1 MITEIK
7 LNDLYSQNMMDALL
21 AQEGIRRDKNLD
33 YSCGIFDD
41 DYDLMATGS
50 CFKNTIRCTA
60 VSSDHQGEGLLNQ
73 IMSHLM
79 TVQAER
85 GNSHV
90 FVYTKPGSAA
100 FFSDIGFYEIARTE
114 SVVFMENRRGGLG
127 NWIAGLECWRK
138 SRGNESDG
146 WIAGQKEETEN
157 NNSEMHSEIEN
168 IKKNDIAN
176 NTFLNKDAVAAIV
189 MNANPF
195 TKGHRYL
202 VEKAALESGLVHIF
216 VLSEEAGPIPFRV
229 RFELVRA
236 GVSDLENV
244 ICHGSGDYIISSA
257 TFPGYFLEDEDEAV
271 RAQAELDV
279 AVFSLISKELG
290 ITARYAGDEPYSH
303 TTAIYNE
310 VMKEHLPEAGV
321 EFIEVPRLEA
331 RNQFE
336 PASGG
341 ESRGQEMTRR
351 DARDKAISA
360 SIVRQAIHDEE
371 LESVAD
377 MLPPATL
384 EFFRSADAE
393 PVIRALKDEDR
404 VAHDW

>member
-7 LNDLYSQNMMDALL
+7 PNDLYSQNKMDALL
-21 AQEGIRRDKNLD
+21 AQEGLRRDKNLD

-41 DYDLMATGS
+41 DYNLMATGS

-60 VSSDHQGEGLLNQ
+60 VSSGHQGEGLLNQ

-127 NWIAGLECWRK
+127 
-138 SRGNESDG
+138 D
-146 WIAGQKEETEN
+146 WIAGQKEETVF
-157 NNSEMHSEIEN
+157 
-168 IKKNDIAN
+168 D
-176 NTFLNKDAVAAIV
+176 KDAIAAIV

-195 TKGHRYL
+195 TKGHRHL
-202 VEKAALESGLVHIF
+202 VEKAAQESGLVHIF

-236 GVSDLENV
+236 GISDLENV
-244 ICHGSGDYIISSA
+244 ICHGSGNYIISSA

-279 AVFSLISKELG
+279 AVFSLIAKELG

-310 VMKEHLPEAGV
+310 IMKEHLPDAGI
-321 EFIEVPRLEA
+321 EFIEVPRLDAGDQCKSALGEETCGKEMSEQAA
-331 RNQFE
+331 RGKDE
-336 PASGG
+336 
-341 ESRGQEMTRR
+341 RC
-351 DARDKAISA
+351 KAISA
-360 SIVRQAIHDEE
+360 SIVRKAIGNGH

-384 EFFRSADAE
+384 EYFKSAEAE
-393 PVIRALKDEDR
+393 PVIRALKDEDSA
-404 VAHDW
+404 VHD